1 MFQTRKY
8 HLNYKCSVTVKQS
21 AYLMFLKDDD
31 GVFLKKSE
39 TRELPRPTHLRVT
52 AARLAQLGEDRSAK
66 QEDTNLNLGGANNQD
81 FLKTRK
87 IMLAVV

>member
-1 MFQTRKY
+1 MFQTGKY
-8 HLNYKCSVTVKQS
+8 YLNDKCSVKVKQC
-21 AYLMFLKDDD
+21 AYLMLLKDEDR
-31 GVFLKKSE
+31 VYLTKSE